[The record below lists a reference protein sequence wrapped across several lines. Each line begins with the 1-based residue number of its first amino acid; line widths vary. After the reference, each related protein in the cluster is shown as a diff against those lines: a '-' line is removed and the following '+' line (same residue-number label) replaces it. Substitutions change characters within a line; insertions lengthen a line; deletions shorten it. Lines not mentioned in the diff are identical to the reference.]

1 MVSFNNRLKK
11 HITELSSYLC
21 VGLDISPESL
31 GSASSLSQCIDHAN
45 RVIDATID
53 LAAAFK
59 PNLAFFEQWGSAG
72 YKWLEDTME
81 YINNGTLTIADGK
94 RGDIGNTAEKYA
106 QSIFDHFGFDAA
118 TVNPYMG
125 EDAIVPFIKRPD
137 KGAFILCKT
146 SNPSSGDFQNSQNGQ
161 KHIFE
166 LVARKS
172 VELNSTENVG
182 LVVGATIPEEIKTIR
197 RIAPELPF
205 LIPGV
210 GAQGGDLEKSM
221 QYGNENGLALISISR
236 GIIFSGDKT
245 EKAIRSTAKD
255 YKDKMMDLVHG

>member
-11 HITELSSYLC
+11 HITDLSSYLC

-31 GSASSLSQCIDHAN
+31 GSSSSLSQCIDHAN

-53 LAAAFK
+53 LAVAFK

-81 YINNGTLTIADGK
+81 YINNRTLTIADGK

-137 KGAFILCKT
+137 RGAFILCKT
-146 SNPSSGDFQNSQNGQ
+146 SNPSSGNFQNSENGQ

-172 VELNSTENVG
+172 VALNSTENVG
-182 LVVGATIPEEIKTIR
+182 LVVGATIPEDIR
-197 RIAPELPF
+197 TVRNIAPELPF

-221 QYGNENGLALISISR
+221 QYGNENGLALISVSR

-245 EKAIRSTAKD
+245 EKAIRSTAKG